1 VTPERLAELRERCS
15 ENGYGL
21 SRLDGREVLDA
32 VEALQA
38 ELAEAHAEVSREI
51 ERFHGA
57 LASGVRQESR
67 AEAAEVERDD
77 LRAELAACVAAL
89 ETRAKC
95 CGQCSF
101 AVRKALAA
109 AKGGG

>member
-1 VTPERLAELRERCS
+1 MTPERLAELRERCS

-32 VEALQA
+32 V
-38 ELAEAHAEVSREI
+38 
-51 ERFHGA
+51 
-57 LASGVRQESR
+57 
-67 AEAAEVERDD
+67 DD
-77 LRAELAACVAAL
+77 LRAKLAACVAAL
-89 ETRAKC
+89 ETRAEC